1 MAKTQD
7 AAAQSRQIIEDVR
20 RGIFAPVYLLMG
32 DEPYYPEMVCD
43 EIVANALDDSERDFN
58 QTVCYGMDTDA
69 ASVGADAR
77 SYPMMA
83 ERRLV
88 VVRDAQKLSRLEDLA
103 DYVADPMESTVLV
116 LLMRGAS
123 ADKRRSLYKNC
134 VKKGIVLESVAI
146 KLVL

>member
-88 VVRDAQKLSRLEDLA
+88 VVRDA
-103 DYVADPMESTVLV
+103 
-116 LLMRGAS
+116 
-123 ADKRRSLYKNC
+123 
-134 VKKGIVLESVAI
+134 
-146 KLVL
+146 